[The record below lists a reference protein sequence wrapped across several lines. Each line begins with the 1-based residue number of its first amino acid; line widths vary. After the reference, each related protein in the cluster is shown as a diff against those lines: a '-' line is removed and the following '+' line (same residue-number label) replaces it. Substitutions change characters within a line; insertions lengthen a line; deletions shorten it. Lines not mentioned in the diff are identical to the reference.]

1 MEAGETPT
9 PPARNAGLKSEE
21 VRRATFPQTP
31 RGYDREAVHDLLDRV
46 ADWMEG
52 KAGAV
57 ASATPGMR
65 EELAKVGERTAG
77 ILTAAEEAG
86 QNLLQEASE
95 YAESLRSDAD
105 AEVRE
110 SRLNA
115 SQRMDEMIAEAETKA
130 QRIID
135 DAVARRRQLN
145 QAITSLLERRDE
157 IADEASKLADELMH
171 AVGALR
177 TPEDRG
183 EVEAESQS
191 DAMPAESEPDTVFAE
206 PESDDVAVA
215 EEESSSERAVE
226 PAPDEAE
233 TTDPEL
239 DSELEKTVILE
250 ADSEETELY
259 EPGSGEFEPDS
270 DEFGTRDEIKG
281 PSKLLVDPDEDT
293 PPRGVPN
300 QERPR

>member
-1 MEAGETPT
+1 MKADESPT
-9 PPARNAGLKSEE
+9 RLAVNLDLKSEE
-21 VRRATFPQTP
+21 VRRATFPQAL
-31 RGYDREAVHDLLDRV
+31 RGYDREAVHDLLERV
-46 ADWMEG
+46 ADWMEI
-52 KAGAV
+52 KASAT
-57 ASATPGMR
+57 ASATPGVR

-77 ILTAAEEAG
+77 ILTAAEEAA
-86 QNLLQEASE
+86 EALRDEAQE
-95 YAESLRSDAD
+95 YAERLRAD
-105 AEVRE
+105 AEDESRK

-115 SQRMDEMIAEAETKA
+115 SQRMDEVVAEAETKA

-157 IADEASKLADELMH
+157 IADEASKLADELIH

-183 EVEAESQS
+183 EAEGDPPS
-191 DAMPAESEPDTVFAE
+191 DEGPAGPKSDPLLAK

-215 EEESSSERAVE
+215 VAKDESSSELVVE
-226 PAPDEAE
+226 PASDEAE
-233 TTDPEL
+233 TTDPEQG
-239 DSELEKTVILE
+239 SELEQTVILE
-250 ADSEETELY
+250 VDPEETEAH
-259 EPGSGEFEPDS
+259 EPDS
-270 DEFGTRDEIKG
+270 DEFGTKDEIEG
-281 PSKLLVDPDEDT
+281 PSKLLIDPDEET